1 MLLSGAALMLR
12 SFVNLGSVDGG
23 FDPRGVLSMR
33 VILAGSPHGANPGT
47 RNAFYRTM
55 LDRVATIPGIESVSA
70 INHLPLAGD
79 LWTFGFQVEGRPTP
93 PPQDAPTAAFRVAFP
108 NYFRAMRIPLVAGR
122 DLDARDDGAVPPV
135 VVVNQ
140 TMARKMWPHEEALG
154 KRIRLSSSGP
164 WFQVVGVVKDVEQR
178 EWGAAADNEFYFPQL
193 QNPEDIQRS
202 ITLVLRTAGDP
213 LAVAG
218 AVQGQIWS
226 LDRDVPVEDVASMQ
240 QVVARAEW
248 QPRFSTT
255 LLGGFAGL
263 ALVLAAIGIYGVMS
277 FDVSRRVQEI
287 GIRMALGAKPVDVML
302 SVLGGGGRL
311 AALGTALGI
320 AGSLALTRYLQSLLY
335 QVSTTDPIALAGAAG
350 VLGFVALAALWAP
363 ARRATRV
370 DPVEALRSE

>member
-12 SFVNLGSVDGG
+12 SFVNLGSVDSG

-33 VILAGSPHGANPGT
+33 VVLAGSPHGANPDT

-55 LDRVATIPGIESVSA
+55 LDRVALVPGVESVSA

-79 LWTFGFQVEGRPTP
+79 LWTFSFQVEGRPAP
-93 PPQDAPTAAFRVAFP
+93 PPQDAPQAAFRVVFP
-108 NYFRAMRIPLVAGR
+108 NYFRTLRIPFLAGR
-122 DLDARDDGAVPPV
+122 DIDARDDSTATPV
-135 VVVNQ
+135 VVINQ
-140 TMARKMWPHEEALG
+140 TMARQIWPREDALG

-164 WFQVVGVVKDVEQR
+164 WFHVVGVVKDVEQGD
-178 EWGAAADNEFYFPQL
+178 WGAPAKNEFYFPQL

-218 AVQGQIWS
+218 AVQGQIWA
-226 LDRDVPVEDVASMQ
+226 LDRDVPVEDVASMP
-240 QVVARAEW
+240 QVVARAVW

-287 GIRMALGAKPVDVML
+287 GIRMALGAKPADVML
-302 SVLGGGGRL
+302 AVLSGGGKL
-311 AALGTALGI
+311 AALGTLVGI

-335 QVSTTDPIALAGAAG
+335 QVSTTDPVALAGAAG
-350 VLGFVALAALWAP
+350 VLGLVAILALWAP